1 MRLRCQRLVHGR
13 HKEVD
18 DLDDW
23 ILEKPNDTIE
33 PDVEECEQPTQVD
46 VDMVELLTL
55 VVDDLCV
62 QVGKL
67 KEELKNVTD

>member
-1 MRLRCQRLVHGR
+1 MENEEELVVLPHV
-13 HKEVD
+13 EDV
-18 DLDDW
+18 
-23 ILEKPNDTIE
+23 EKPKSVST
-33 PDVEECEQPTQVD
+33 
-46 VDMVELLTL
+46 DMVELLTL